1 MVIGG
6 LFGVKQCPVQ
16 IDGGKSVLFGLL
28 LVVVL
33 VYFLLS
39 ISILLLRLTVFRSK
53 SVGKLLSAEIWSLSN
68 TLQKDKCSDVH
79 FVQVFIKLFV
89 NCKLIKTSACIAV
102 SKTNL
107 GSSNINDGYKVVVC
121 TAHFHLIHDFPRIKV

>member
-6 LFGVKQCPVQ
+6 LFGVKQSLVQ
-16 IDGGKSVLFGLL
+16 IDAGKSVLFGLL
-28 LVVVL
+28 LVAIL

-68 TLQKDKCSDVH
+68 TLQKNKRTDVH
-79 FVQVFIKLFV
+79 FVQV
-89 NCKLIKTSACIAV
+89 LIKYIC
-102 SKTNL
+102 
-107 GSSNINDGYKVVVC
+107 
-121 TAHFHLIHDFPRIKV
+121 